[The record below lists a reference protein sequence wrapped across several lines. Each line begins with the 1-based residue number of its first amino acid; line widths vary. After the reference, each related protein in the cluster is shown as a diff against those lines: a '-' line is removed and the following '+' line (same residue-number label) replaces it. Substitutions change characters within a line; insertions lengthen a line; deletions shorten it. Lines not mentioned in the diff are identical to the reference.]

1 MADEPSKDTDEWL
14 TSTQSSSDSEMV
26 EKQTNLKGDEL
37 QASIIEP
44 FAAPV
49 SPVDKSGL
57 QTTSDLQ
64 KPAHSPSSTAPLS
77 NPDSGTNVIKERYKE
92 DELLPAMRY
101 SERESVGGQ
110 DFTPSEPVTYE
121 DDFEQ
126 QGNQQL
132 LLSEQ
137 SWSESRFDW
146 YKKSE
151 TLLLPEDELA
161 QEPLRFVDEPVL
173 RTIDDNLND
182 NRDPENT
189 ESHVRMHSML
199 EEIDAIGIASDLREK
214 VEEERADTFLTQQ
227 NPIRQSQI
235 PQEAHQDNKVAEP
248 VLRALSK
255 SITLGED
262 GRYFFAAS
270 DFGLST
276 DNPGAEY
283 TVTIT
288 QLPTQGILVLDG
300 EVVQANQAI
309 TASSA
314 GDLVFIPAA
323 NAHGDDYASMR
334 YTVSDGSQVS
344 APATLSIQVSAQSD
358 DPEADPRILAT
369 TESADHSFT
378 AADFGFRD
386 ADAGDTLQSITIKS
400 LPVTGSLTYDG
411 ASVYVNQV
419 IQASDIEKLLYTAP
433 SVSSDQSASFGFT
446 VSDGSASSEQQTFD
460 ISVQNRQWMSDNL
473 LTDPSASDWR
483 MSNWDRE
490 GSWTTLPFGGHDS
503 ITGQWQG
510 NGAATKSQTINLL
523 DKGYS
528 AEYLDTEPNITV
540 QDWFVSTNTAYSAQ
554 YQMQVELLD
563 EYGSV
568 IHSWQSSSVWATWSW
583 NTVHHTLR
591 NYGEGLRSIR
601 FTHGGNGRGV
611 VVDDTSVQIEDP
623 TVAGS
628 TGDDILRGARNNDIL
643 VGGAGDDILYGGFG
657 NDTLLG
663 GSGADTFVF
672 EQGDQTETSIP
683 TVDTIRNFSLSDGDV
698 LDLSDMLI
706 GESAET
712 IDAYLDL
719 ATVNGNTEISV
730 KDRANGQTVQ
740 KIVLDGVDL
749 SSLGSESEIINNLLN
764 NGNLNIDQ

>member
-1 MADEPSKDTDEWL
+1 MVDEPSRD
-14 TSTQSSSDSEMV
+14 SGQSQDAGEPGSNSEMV
-26 EKQTNLKGDEL
+26 DSQTNLKGDEL
-37 QASIIEP
+37 QASVADPHSALPTVMEQSAAGRVPGSEPLPESLPDGLFPTADAVPASEKRTEEELLSAIPYAETEFSEWHEEP
-44 FAAPV
+44 FHV
-49 SPVDKSGL
+49 EQD
-57 QTTSDLQ
+57 
-64 KPAHSPSSTAPLS
+64 
-77 NPDSGTNVIKERYKE
+77 RY
-92 DELLPAMRY
+92 
-101 SERESVGGQ
+101 
-110 DFTPSEPVTYE
+110 YE
-121 DDFEQ
+121 DVERRGDHKA
-126 QGNQQL
+126 

-137 SWSESRFDW
+137 TSGTDG
-146 YKKSE
+146 YQKSE
-151 TLLLPEDELA
+151 TLMLPETEERPEILD
-161 QEPLRFVDEPVL
+161 FKDDPVL
-173 RTIDDNLND
+173 RLTTDQPVINRNPESNQENQRVQALLDEIDD
-182 NRDPENT
+182 
-189 ESHVRMHSML
+189 
-199 EEIDAIGIASDLREK
+199 IGIKTYEREQD
-214 VEEERADTFLTQQ
+214 VENPGDKIQTLSQFLQESSPSQDTVERIL
-227 NPIRQSQI
+227 
-235 PQEAHQDNKVAEP
+235 K
-248 VLRALSK
+248 ALSK
-255 SITLGED
+255 SISLGED
-262 GRYFFAAS
+262 GRYFFTPG
-270 DFGLST
+270 DFGLSAENT
-276 DNPGAEY
+276 GSEY
-283 TVTIT
+283 TVRIA

-300 EVVQANQAI
+300 EVVLADQDI
-309 TASSA
+309 PVSSI

-323 NAHGDDYASMR
+323 NAHGDDYASIR
-334 YTVSDGSQVS
+334 YTVSDGSEIS
-344 APATLSIQVSAQSD
+344 APATLSIKVSAQSD
-358 DPEADPRILAT
+358 DPEAAPRSLAT
-369 TESADHSFT
+369 TESADYSFT
-378 AADFGFRD
+378 ADDFGFRD
-386 ADAGDTLQSITIKS
+386 ADADDTLQSITIKS

-411 ASVYVNQV
+411 GSVYVNQV
-419 IQASDIEKLLYTAP
+419 IQAGDIGKLLYTAP
-433 SVSSDQSASFGFT
+433 SVSSDRSTSFEFT

-460 ISVQNRQWMSDNL
+460 IAVQNRQWMSDNL
-473 LTDPSASDWR
+473 LADPGASDWR
-483 MSNWDRE
+483 MSNWDRD

-528 AEYLDTEPNITV
+528 AEYLDTAPDITV
-540 QDWFVSTNTAYSAQ
+540 QDWFVSTNAAYTAQ

-568 IHSWQSSSVWATWSW
+568 IHSWQSANVWATWSW
-583 NTVHHTLR
+583 NTVHNTLR

-623 TVAGS
+623 TVTGSAGN
-628 TGDDILRGARNNDIL
+628 DILRGARNNDIL
-643 VGGAGDDILYGGFG
+643 VGGAGDDVLYGGFG

-706 GESAET
+706 GETAET

-764 NGNLNIDQ
+764 NGNLNIDH